1 MGPSGRNTVVD
12 GVAPANDG
20 RGLQLGVAFGPQKSH
35 NTKEKAEVAPVLGP
49 RSGPQKGGTCCGEKK
64 PPGLQK

>member
-1 MGPSGRNTVVD
+1 MAATLLWMVWLQRMTAAAYNWGP
-12 GVAPANDG
+12 
-20 RGLQLGVAFGPQKSH
+20 LFGPHKSH

-49 RSGPQKGGTCCGEKK
+49 RSGPQKGATCCGEKK